1 MAELLLIVRLAGRRI
16 ALPAREIE
24 AVVELEGLT
33 PVPGAPAH
41 VAGLS
46 ALRSRVLTVIDS
58 RASLGFAP
66 EVEAGGAEAIVVP
79 SGGHTYALLVEQI
92 EDVIEAAC
100 EIGTVQAPPGP
111 GWDRVAK
118 GVVEA
123 GGDLLLL
130 ADPHLLIAGPP
141 VLEAA

>member
-1 MAELLLIVRLAGRRI
+1 MAELLLIVRLAGKRI

-58 RASLGFAP
+58 RASLNLPGSAQL
-66 EVEAGGAEAIVVP
+66 GTGEAIVVA

-92 EDVIEAAC
+92 EDVVEAGG
-100 EIGTVQAPPGP
+100 EPMPVQAPPGP
-111 GWDRVAK
+111 GWDRIVK
-118 GVVEA
+118 SMVDVE
-123 GGDLLLL
+123 GDLLLL
-130 ADPHLLIAGPP
+130 ADPHLLIAGHSM
-141 VLEAA
+141 LAAA

>member
-24 AVVELEGLT
+24 SVVELEGLT

-58 RASLGFAP
+58 RASLGLSRDS
-66 EVEAGGAEAIVVP
+66 ETGTGEAIVVP

-92 EDVIEAAC
+92 EDVIEAGGDT
-100 EIGTVQAPPGP
+100 EPVQALRGA
-111 GWDRVAK
+111 GWERVAK
-118 GVVEA
+118 GMVDA
-123 GGDLLLL
+123 QGDLLLL
-130 ADPHLLIAGPP
+130 ADPHLIIAGPP
-141 VLEAA
+141 VLAAA

>member
-24 AVVELEGLT
+24 SVVELEGLT

-58 RASLGFAP
+58 RASLGLSRDG
-66 EVEAGGAEAIVVP
+66 ETGTGEAIVVP

-92 EDVIEAAC
+92 EDVIEAGGDT
-100 EIGTVQAPPGP
+100 EPVQALPGA
-111 GWDRVAK
+111 GWERVAK
-118 GVVEA
+118 GMVDA
-123 GGDLLLL
+123 QGDLLLL
-130 ADPHLLIAGPP
+130 ADPHLIIAGPP
-141 VLEAA
+141 VLAAA